1 MNANSKPY
9 TRLALYTTGLLF
21 ISGVIAYG
29 VVDNSAKA
37 IAQDGPPPI
46 HEVDVAVVKRET
58 VTDWQIYSGRLAAV
72 EKVEVKPLVSGTI
85 TVVNIHDGQMVKKG
99 DTLFVIDPRPYQA
112 QVERAKGQ
120 VAAAQARAAYTKS
133 DWERAQRL
141 LTENA
146 IAKRDYDE
154 KNNAALEA
162 SANLKTAEAALDAAK
177 IDLGHTQITAPI
189 SGRVS
194 RAEITLGNIVT
205 AGAGAAPLTTL
216 VSINPIYAEFNADEQ
231 TYLKYIRRLGHNG
244 NVPVYL
250 GLADETGFSRR
261 GVIQSVDNELDTTSG
276 TIRMRAKFDNADGTM
291 VPGLYAR
298 VKVSGS
304 EPYAALLIDD
314 AAIGTDQDKRY
325 VFVVGKDDHIVY
337 RPVALGNLQGNDRI
351 ITSGLEEGERVVIGG
366 IQRVRPGEQVLGKIV
381 PQSDVQ
387 ANNSH

>member
-1 MNANSKPY
+1 MSTNSKPHA
-9 TRLALYTTGLLF
+9 RLAVYSTGILF
-21 ISGVIAYG
+21 IFGVIAFG
-29 VVDNSAKA
+29 VADNSEKA
-37 IAQDGPPPI
+37 VAQEGALPI
-46 HEVDVAVVKRET
+46 QEVDVAVVKRET

-72 EKVEVKPLVSGTI
+72 ERVEVRPLVAGTI
-85 TVVNIHDGQMVKKG
+85 TDVNIRDGQLVKKG

-133 DWERAQRL
+133 DWERAKRL
-141 LTENA
+141 ITENA

-194 RAEITLGNIVT
+194 RAEITLGNIVN
-205 AGAGAAPLTTL
+205 AGAGSGPLTML
-216 VSINPIYAEFNADEQ
+216 VSVNPIYAEFNADEQ
-231 TYLKYIRRLGHNG
+231 TYLKFISRLGNKG
-244 NVPVYL
+244 NVPVDL
-250 GLADETGFSRR
+250 GLADETGYSRR

-276 TIRMRAKFDNADGTM
+276 TIRMRAQFDNADGTL

-298 VKVSGS
+298 VKVGGS

-314 AAIGTDQDKRY
+314 AAIGTDQDKRF
-325 VFVVGKDDHIVY
+325 VLVVGKDDHIAY
-337 RPVALGNLQGNDRI
+337 RPVTLGNLQGNDRV
-351 ITSGLEEGERVVIGG
+351 ITSGLEEGERVVVGG
-366 IQRVRPGEQVLGKIV
+366 VQRVRPGDKVLGKLIS
-381 PQSDVQ
+381 QSDAQ
-387 ANNSH
+387 ARR